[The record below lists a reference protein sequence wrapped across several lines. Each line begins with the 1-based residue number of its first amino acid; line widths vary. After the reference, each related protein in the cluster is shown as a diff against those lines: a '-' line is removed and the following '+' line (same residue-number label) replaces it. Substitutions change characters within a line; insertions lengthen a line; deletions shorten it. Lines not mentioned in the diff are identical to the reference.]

1 MNSDQHFAEPPAA
14 LPSLGECSFYH
25 CIDLPGLG
33 VQRGQWDLRPG
44 IDDYLGHFDFSGAS
58 VLEIGT
64 ASGFVC
70 FELERRGARVT
81 AFDLDENLTYD
92 MFPGPTAERDP
103 ARFRAGL
110 RKTRA
115 AYWLGHSLLG
125 SKAEVVYG
133 HANRLPDFLRDFD
146 VVMLGNVLQH
156 LQDPMG
162 ALIGAA
168 QRAQVVIVTESDWK
182 RGLCNDVPAMLWL
195 EDTAPYSWYQVKPR
209 MVESVLS
216 ALGFQSTSVSFHEQ
230 LLLKDVTFEPGGAL
244 QARTWGDGRQI
255 PHFTV
260 IGRR

>member
-1 MNSDQHFAEPPAA
+1 MSSDRHFAEPPAT
-14 LPSLGECSFYH
+14 LPSLSECSFYH
-25 CIDLPGLG
+25 CTDVPGLG
-33 VQRGQWDLRPG
+33 VQLGQWDLRPG
-44 IDDYLGHFDFSGAS
+44 IDDYFGGFDFADAN

-81 AFDLDENLTYD
+81 AFDLDDKLTYD

-103 ARFRAGL
+103 ERFLAGL
-110 RKTRA
+110 RRTRA
-115 AYWLGHSLLG
+115 AYWLCHSLLG
-125 SKAEVVYG
+125 SKAQVVYG

-156 LQDPMG
+156 LQDPIG
-162 ALIGAA
+162 ALICAA
-168 QRAQVVIVTESDWK
+168 QRAEVVIVTESDWK
-182 RGLCNDVPAMLWL
+182 RGTCDDVPAMLWL
-195 EDTAPYSWYQVKPR
+195 EDSAPYSWYQVKPR

-230 LLLKDVTFEPGGAL
+230 RMMKDVTFEPGNPA
-244 QARTWGDGRQI
+244 QERTWGDGRQI